1 MEQIVKTNTDLTD
14 DERILFAIAYKKIV
28 EVHRK
33 AWLTISEIEANTKL
47 NLGDTIEFREICE
60 YREKIEYELRNICN
74 AFLVSSLC
82 DESMDY
88 LLYLRDCLINT

>member
-1 MEQIVKTNTDLTD
+1 MATFMEQIVKTNTDLTD

-47 NLGDTIEFREICE
+47 NLGDTIEFREFC
-60 YREKIEYELRNICN
+60 
-74 AFLVSSLC
+74 
-82 DESMDY
+82 
-88 LLYLRDCLINT
+88 